1 MNCLR
6 LVCAATLAGV
16 AGCALPMLGGGSSAA
31 TSTARA
37 EAADTVAV
45 APPVVQ
51 VRAFRQASL
60 VSVVGWDT
68 DDAAFGLRT
77 SVNRS
82 GVLVGGERFGDHRLY
97 LTPYLVHNMGGFR
110 YASIEPGQLLLRTG
124 TQRDPFA
131 CFYGKDCSP
140 LTTIGVRVPD
150 SLLRASHDSLVV
162 TFHPGALEDWTLTL
176 RHELIEAYLAKV
188 DSVVA
193 EARKAHTM

>member
-6 LVCAATLAGV
+6 LVCVASLAA
-16 AGCALPMLGGGSSAA
+16 AGCALPGVRGGSSAA
-31 TSTARA
+31 TSATRS
-37 EAADTVAV
+37 EVADTVAV

-51 VRAFRQASL
+51 VRTFRQASL

-77 SVNRS
+77 SVNQS

-97 LTPYLVHNMGGFR
+97 VTPLLVHNMGGFS
-110 YASIEPGQLLLRTG
+110 YASVEPGQLLVRTG
-124 TQRDPFA
+124 VQRDPYA

-140 LTTIGVRVPD
+140 LTTIGVRLPD
-150 SLLRASHDSLVV
+150 SLLRASRDSLVV
-162 TFHPGALEDWTLTL
+162 TFHPGVFEDWTLTL
-176 RHELIEAYLAKV
+176 RHELIEAYLTKV

-193 EARKAHTM
+193 EAKKAHAM